1 MKITKIVTAVALVAG
16 AFTLAACQ
24 DDATIASQNISR
36 AADNFEVMRR
46 VVFMNGITDEYMLEI
61 IGACSL
67 NDRTTSVQ
75 VTCKDANGEF
85 VRHQLGLS
93 DNVTYFAEQLE
104 AIDVSTNHYRVTF
117 KPQQIIP
124 DIDLRGSFEDLTTN
138 SSEINQ

>member
-1 MKITKIVTAVALVAG
+1 MKLTKILSATALIAG
-16 AFTLAACQ
+16 AFTLSACQ
-24 DDATIASQNISR
+24 DDAQMVSHNISR

-46 VVFMNGITDEYMLEI
+46 VVFMNGITDEYMLEV

-67 NDRTTSVQ
+67 NDRGSSVQ
-75 VTCKDANGEF
+75 VTCKDGNGEF

-104 AIDVSTNHYRVTF
+104 TIDVSANHYRVTF

-138 SSEINQ
+138 HSEVNQ

>member
-1 MKITKIVTAVALVAG
+1 MKLTNIVTAVALVAG